1 MLIQTHAILNSLVR
15 QSITSHEGMRA
26 WEYGPD
32 VNTEQ
37 LQRGQSH
44 PYNNTQF
51 MLTEFCNGTKRDHI
65 IAGEYRKAEDV
76 NMVGVTLFGH

>member
-1 MLIQTHAILNSLVR
+1 MFIGAAIHHR
-15 QSITSHEGMRA
+15 YDKEGTRDHEC
-26 WEYGPD
+26 PD

-51 MLTEFCNGTKRDHI
+51 MLIEFCNGTKRDHI